1 VHPPLPLWL
10 CGEKF
15 QTNPLGIIQ
24 KSFSIKLE
32 TEIIRRTSMCAIR
45 FLVKLFVL
53 VGALNWG
60 LVGFFNYNLVAH
72 IFGGEF
78 SGATRTVYAIVG
90 IAGLLFLWC
99 WLRKCCASCNT
110 CACNKG
116 SCGSCSC
123 GPNCSNCSCGKSS
136 CGSCTC
142 GKNKGDYCP
151 CVKGSPSN
159 CNCGPNCP
167 RCSCGRKKYEQ

>member
-1 VHPPLPLWL
+1 MERTEFEIRWVY
-10 CGEKF
+10 
-15 QTNPLGIIQ
+15 IQ
-24 KSFSIKLE
+24 KSFNIQLE

-45 FLVKLFVL
+45 FLVKLLVA

-60 LVGFFNYNLVAH
+60 LIGFFNYNLVAS

-78 SGATRTVYAIVG
+78 SGGTRTIYAIVG
-90 IAGLLFLWC
+90 IAGVMFLWC
-99 WLRKCCASCNT
+99 WISKCCSSCNT
-110 CACNKG
+110 CAGSKG

-123 GPNCSNCSCGKSS
+123 GKNS
-136 CGSCTC
+136 CGSCSC

-151 CVKGSPSN
+151 CVKGSPSD